1 MKKTLIFLTAT
12 LMLMMLVTGCSSND
26 TTATPTASPAT
37 EVTQTP
43 VAEVTVPTETN
54 ATETDAAGTTVPEV
68 DVTTEASPAA

>member
-1 MKKTLIFLTAT
+1 MKKTLIFLMAT

-26 TTATPTASPAT
+26 TTVTPTASPAT

-54 ATETDAAGTTVPEV
+54 ATETDAVETTVPEA
-68 DVTTEASPAA
+68 DVTAEASPAA